1 MKKLILTVLSTALLA
16 GVTAHAQTLAY
27 EGFSVP
33 GDYSNGGDV
42 NGANGG
48 SGWNNAWNGA
58 VGSYETVLGGL
69 DYTDNNAIS
78 LVTTAG
84 QANKITG
91 NPPGFGSLQRQ
102 FASSDQ
108 SGTTF
113 FFSLLYRASA
123 NNLNNDIFILGQQN
137 IGNERVRVYNNGSG
151 QIGVNIDPIG
161 SGIETVFTSTGLDLS
176 TTTFIVGAYTVGT
189 GASDGLTMYFDPTD
203 LTDVAGSATQSFTF
217 LESSLSGGT
226 FASVSSVGI
235 QSTAGGTYEYDEFR
249 LAYGT
254 GASLEDVVLI
264 PEPTSA
270 ALLIGA
276 GTLLAFRSRSRRKSG

>member
-1 MKKLILTVLSTALLA
+1 MKKLSLALTASLLLA
-16 GVTAHAQTLAY
+16 AGSAQAQTLAY

-33 GDYSNGGDV
+33 GDYSDGGDV

-48 SGWNNAWNGA
+48 TGWNNAWNGG
-58 VGSYETVLGGL
+58 VGSYETVTGGL
-69 DYTDNNAIS
+69 TYTDNNNVS
-78 LVTTAG
+78 LITTAG

-91 NPPGFGSLQRQ
+91 NPPGFGTLQRQ

-108 SGTTF
+108 TGTTF
-113 FFSLLYRASA
+113 FFSLLYRAA
-123 NNLNNDIFILGQQN
+123 GNNLNNDIFILGQQN

-189 GASDGLTMYFDPTD
+189 GSSDGLTMYFDPTD
-203 LTDVAGSATQSFTF
+203 LTDVSGTAAQSFTF

-226 FASVSSVGI
+226 FSSVSSVGI
-235 QSTAGGTYEYDEFR
+235 QSTAGALYEYDEFR

-254 GASLEDVVLI
+254 GATLDDVVLI

-270 ALLIGA
+270 ALVLGA
-276 GTLLAFRSRSRRKSG
+276 GALLAFRRRRS

>member
-1 MKKLILTVLSTALLA
+1 MKKLLAALTASFCLA
-16 GVTAHAQTLAY
+16 VTSVQAQTLAY

-48 SGWNNAWNGA
+48 TGWNNAWNGS
-58 VGSYETVLGGL
+58 VGSYETVTGGL
-69 DYTDNNAIS
+69 EYTDNNTLS
-78 LVTTAG
+78 LVTTPG

-91 NPPGFGSLQRQ
+91 NPPGFGAMQRQ

-113 FFSLLYRASA
+113 YFSLLYRSA
-123 NNLNNDIFILGQQN
+123 GNNLNNDIFILGQTN

-151 QIGVNIDPIG
+151 QIGVNIDPVG
-161 SGIETVFTSTGLDLS
+161 SSIETVFTSTGLNLS
-176 TTTFIVGAYTVGT
+176 TTTLIVGAYTVGT

-203 LTDVAGSATQSFTF
+203 LTDVAGSAAQSFTF

-226 FASVSSVGI
+226 FASVASVGF
-235 QSTAGGTYEYDEFR
+235 QSTAGALYEYDEFR
-249 LAYGT
+249 LAYGA
-254 GASLEDVVLI
+254 GASLSDVVVV

-270 ALLIGA
+270 ALLLGA
-276 GTLLAFRSRSRRKSG
+276 GALLAYRRRRRA